1 MKRIALI
8 ACLMGAL
15 VFNSSME
22 ASHAAEVDVLINK
35 LVEKGLLTRQEAG
48 QLLNEM
54 QKEGARQETTV
65 KETAEKVAKE
75 TAAKTVKEESKDFAK
90 LPKWVSRID
99 FKGDFRLRY
108 QYKDNESSSGVTT
121 NKNIGRYRWRFGAV
135 ADVTEDK
142 KWQVGFGLAS
152 GSGDPRST
160 NQTFTN
166 DFEHPDARIDYA
178 YAQFQPFKEWKI
190 IGGQFKNP
198 IYKPKDLVWDGDITP
213 EGITAPFT
221 YKVSDQFG
229 FFVTPALFVLEN
241 FTPKGESDST
251 AWMFVL
257 QPGVSINPTK
267 ETWIKLAAAWYNNT
281 GVKGNS
287 FKWSSGTNSTDANG
301 DLIYDYSSIGLDGEV
316 GFKFKSYIQQ
326 AAVFVQFIKSDADN
340 DDTCWLAGFKF
351 GRDVKDLAD
360 WEFKYNYRHLE
371 KDAVLDFLPDSDFY
385 SGKTNSEGHEFELKF
400 GLAKHVYLALDY
412 YRTEKIDHDPKK
424 TAEPEDLFQF
434 DVNFKF

>member
-1 MKRIALI
+1 MKKITLVVF
-8 ACLMGAL
+8 LMGAFL
-15 VFNSSME
+15 LNPGM
-22 ASHAAEVDVLINK
+22 APSHASQVDVLINK
-35 LVEKGLLTRQEAG
+35 LVEKGILSQQEAG

-75 TAAKTVKEESKDFAK
+75 TAAKTVKEESKSWAK
-90 LPKWVSRID
+90 LPKWVNRIH

-108 QYKDNESSSGVTT
+108 QYEDKKHDDGEKT
-121 NKNIGRYRWRFGAV
+121 NRNRGRYRWRFGAV

-166 DFEHPDARIDYA
+166 DFETPDARIDYA

-198 IYKPKDLVWDGDITP
+198 IYQTKDLVWDSDIRP
-213 EGITAPFT
+213 QGVTAPFN
-221 YKVSDQFG
+221 YEFNDQFG
-229 FFVTPALFVLEN
+229 FFLTPALFVLQEFN
-241 FTPKGESDST
+241 SKEET

-257 QPGVSINPTK
+257 QPGVTINPTK
-267 ETWIKLAAAWYNNT
+267 DTWIKLAGTWYLNRD
-281 GVKGNS
+281 VKGNQFAYS
-287 FKWSSGTNSTDANG
+287 AGTNSTDSDGKLLYN
-301 DLIYDYSSIGLDGEV
+301 YSSIAVDGEV
-316 GFKFKSYIQQ
+316 GFKFNSYVQKL
-326 AAVFVQFIKSDADN
+326 AFFGQFIKSDADN
-340 DDTCWLAGFKF
+340 DNVGWLGGVRF
-351 GRDVKDLAD
+351 GRSVKKLAD
-360 WEFKYNYRHLE
+360 WEVKYNYRRLE

-385 SGKTNSEGHEFELKF
+385 GGDTNVEGHEIELKF
-400 GLAKHVYLALDY
+400 GLAKNVWLALDY
-412 YRTEKIDHDPKK
+412 YRSQKIDHAPGK
-424 TAEPEDLFQF
+424 TDEPQNLFQF

>member
-8 ACLMGAL
+8 VCLMGAL
-15 VFNSSME
+15 VFNSGM
-22 ASHAAEVDVLINK
+22 APSHAAEVDVLINK
-35 LVEKGLLTRQEAG
+35 LVEKGLLTQQEAG

-65 KETAEKVAKE
+65 KETAEQVAKD
-75 TAAKTVKEESKDFAK
+75 TAQKTVKEEAK
-90 LPKWVSRID
+90 TWAKIPGWVNRIH

-108 QYKDNESSSGVTT
+108 QYKDNESSAGVTT
-121 NKNIGRYRWRFGAV
+121 NQNIGRYRWRFGAV

-152 GSGDPRST
+152 GGSDPRST

-166 DFEHPDARIDYA
+166 DFETPDARIDYA

-190 IGGQFKNP
+190 IGGQFQNP
-198 IYKPKDLVWDGDITP
+198 IYRTKDLVWDGDIRP
-213 EGITAPFT
+213 QGITAPVN
-221 YKVSDQFG
+221 YKINEQFG
-229 FFVTPALFVLEN
+229 FFLNPALFVLQE
-241 FTPKGESDST
+241 FKPKGESDYS
-251 AWMFVL
+251 AWMFVF
-257 QPGVSINPTK
+257 QPGVSFNPTK
-267 ETWIKLAAAWYNNT
+267 GIQMKLAGIWYENT
-281 GVKGNS
+281 DVKGS
-287 FKWSSGTNSTDANG
+287 KFTHSSGTNSTDANG
-301 DLIYDYSSIGLDGEV
+301 NLLYNYSSLGLDGEV
-316 GFKFKSYIQQ
+316 GFKFDSYLQQ
-326 AAVFVQFIKSDADN
+326 AALFGQFIESDADN
-340 DDTCWLAGFKF
+340 NSTAWLIGFKF
-351 GRDVKDLAD
+351 GRGVKDLAD

-385 SGKTNSEGHEFELKF
+385 GGKTNAEGHEFELKF